1 LIPPSAGLS
10 RLKRINIYFSR
21 ANGTTGN
28 GLNLITGGFMAVIT
42 ISRQYGAGGTTLGKM
57 IADEMG
63 YEFADSAIIA
73 RVAEMANVSTH
84 WVETVENEAGGKLS
98 RFITR
103 MVSKPLVDRILKD
116 ERGYIDEEIY
126 LDYLVLI
133 IAQIADEGD
142 AVVLGRGSQ
151 YILNDHPDA
160 LHILMIDEFQNRVR
174 FMKEH
179 YDLSDSR
186 AMRVVKGEDKRRKA
200 LFQKLGKTDYDDP
213 FLYHLVLNMSRVSLE
228 QAKDMV
234 CNLVG

>member
-1 LIPPSAGLS
+1 
-10 RLKRINIYFSR
+10 
-21 ANGTTGN
+21 
-28 GLNLITGGFMAVIT
+28 MAVIT
-42 ISRQYGAGGTTLGKM
+42 ISRQYGAGGKTLGKM
-57 IADEMG
+57 IADDLD
-63 YEFADSAIIA
+63 YEFADSAIVT
-73 RVAEMANVSTH
+73 RVAAMANVSTH

-133 IAQIADEGD
+133 IAQIADEGN
-142 AVVLGRGSQ
+142 AVILGRGSQ

-160 LHILMIDEFQNRVR
+160 FHILMIDEFENRVR

-179 YDLSDSR
+179 YALSDSR
-186 AMRVVKGEDKRRKA
+186 ATRVVKGEDKRRNA

-213 FLYHLVLNMSRVSLE
+213 FLYHLVLNMSRISLE
-228 QAKDMV
+228 EARKIV
-234 CNLVG
+234 CNLVNP

>member
-1 LIPPSAGLS
+1 
-10 RLKRINIYFSR
+10 
-21 ANGTTGN
+21 
-28 GLNLITGGFMAVIT
+28 MAVIT
-42 ISRQYGAGGTTLGKM
+42 ISRQYGAGGKTLGKM
-57 IADEMG
+57 IAEDLD
-63 YEFADSAIIA
+63 YEFADSAIVT

-133 IAQIADEGD
+133 IAQIADEGNS
-142 AVVLGRGSQ
+142 VILGRGSQ

-160 LHILMIDEFQNRVR
+160 FHILMIDKFENRVR
-174 FMKEH
+174 FMREH
-179 YDLSDSR
+179 YALSDSR
-186 AMRVVKGEDKRRKA
+186 ATRVVKGEDKRRNA

-213 FLYHLVLNMSRVSLE
+213 FLYHLVLNMSKISLE
-228 QAKDMV
+228 EARKLV
-234 CNLVG
+234 CNLVSP

>member
-1 LIPPSAGLS
+1 
-10 RLKRINIYFSR
+10 
-21 ANGTTGN
+21 
-28 GLNLITGGFMAVIT
+28 MAVIT
-42 ISRQYGAGGTTLGKM
+42 ISRQFGSGGKTLGKM
-57 IADEMG
+57 IADELG
-63 YEFADSAIIA
+63 YEFADSGIIA

-133 IAQIADEGD
+133 IAQIADEGN
-142 AVVLGRGSQ
+142 AVILGRGSQ

-160 LHILMIDEFQNRVR
+160 FHILMIDELENRVR
-174 FMKEH
+174 FMQEH

-186 AMRVVKGEDKRRKA
+186 AARVVKSEDKRRKA

-213 FLYHLVLNMSRVSLE
+213 FLYHLVLNMSRISLE
-228 QAKDMV
+228 EAKNMV
-234 CNLVG
+234 CQLILSKI